1 VLSVAGVMRA
11 SMASGDA
18 AGNNAAVNKRYSFGE
33 RGGWW
38 VATQVVLLAVI
49 FFLAPW
55 TSRTG
60 GSLARPLQYLGVMSI
75 VLGAAVIAAGF
86 VSLGS
91 SLTPYPRPR
100 GDAVLITHGIYRF
113 MRHPIYTGLILGTLG
128 WTLAWISVPAAVGAI
143 GLAVFFDRKA
153 AREERWLNERY
164 PDYAV
169 YAARVRRFVPGV
181 Y

>member
-1 VLSVAGVMRA
+1 MRA

-18 AGNNAAVNKRYSFGE
+18 AGNNAVVNERYSFGE

-38 VATQVVLLAVI
+38 VATQVVLLTAI
-49 FFLAPW
+49 FLLAPW
-55 TSRTG
+55 TLSAAG
-60 GSLARPLQYLGVMSI
+60 GVTRPPQ
-75 VLGAAVIAAGF
+75 VLGMLAIVAGVGVLVAGF

-100 GDAVLITHGIYRF
+100 GDAVLVTRGIYRF
-113 MRHPIYTGLILGTLG
+113 MRHPIYTGLIVGALG
-128 WTLAWISVPAAVGAI
+128 WALMWMSVPSIVGAAV
-143 GLAVFFDRKA
+143 LAVFFDRKA
-153 AREERWLNERY
+153 AREERWLRERY
-164 PDYAV
+164 PDYAA

>member
-1 VLSVAGVMRA
+1 
-11 SMASGDA
+11 MASSAA
-18 AGNNAAVNKRYSFGE
+18 AGNNAGVNRRYSFGE

-38 VATQVVLLAVI
+38 VAAQIVLLAAI

-55 TSRTG
+55 TSRAG
-60 GSLARPLQYLGVMSI
+60 GSLARPLQYLGILSI
-75 VLGAAVIAAGF
+75 ILGAGVIGAGF

-100 GDAVLITHGIYRF
+100 GDAILITHGIYRF
-113 MRHPIYTGLILGTLG
+113 VRHPIYTGLILGTLG
-128 WTLAWISVPAAVGAI
+128 WALVWTSVPGVVGAI
-143 GLAVFFDRKA
+143 VLAAFFARKA

-164 PDYAV
+164 PDYAA

>member
-1 VLSVAGVMRA
+1 MLSVADVMRA
-11 SMASGDA
+11 SMASGGA
-18 AGNNAAVNKRYSFGE
+18 AGNNAGVNKRFSFGE

-38 VATQVVLLAVI
+38 VATQVVALAVI

-55 TSRTG
+55 TSRAG
-60 GSLARPLQYLGVMSI
+60 GNLARPLQYLGVMSI
-75 VLGAAVIAAGF
+75 VLGVGVVAAGF

-128 WTLAWISVPAAVGAI
+128 WALAWISVPGVVGALV
-143 GLAVFFDRKA
+143 LAVFFDRKA
-153 AREERWLNERY
+153 VREERWLKERY
-164 PDYAV
+164 PDYAI